1 MIDFWSLGP
10 TAASLALR
18 ASGFSLR
25 QADRL
30 VRLKIRYARGEFREL
45 TEAQR
50 CLARLRF
57 LRWLADRGRF
67 DDGEPASHRI
77 DERSAR

>member
-25 QADRL
+25 EANRL
-30 VRLKIRYARGEFREL
+30 VCLKIRFERGDFREL
-45 TEAQR
+45 TDAQR
-50 CLARLRF
+50 CLAHLRF

-67 DDGEPASHRI
+67 DDGEPASHRC